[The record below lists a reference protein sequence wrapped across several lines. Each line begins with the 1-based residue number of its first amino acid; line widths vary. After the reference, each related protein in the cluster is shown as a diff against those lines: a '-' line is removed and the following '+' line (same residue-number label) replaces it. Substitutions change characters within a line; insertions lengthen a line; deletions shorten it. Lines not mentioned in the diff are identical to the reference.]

1 MQPVTRPAIDF
12 KYHQGP
18 YAPDWFEQSNRYH
31 YAITAGTSPF
41 NEYYGFNNDDD
52 LHELAH
58 SFTSQSFIDGFVY
71 IEDEKA
77 WYHYEDVNEH
87 IKDDECSV
95 YYTAKPG
102 TSPADARAML
112 EAESRF

>member
-1 MQPVTRPAIDF
+1 MITTEIDY
-12 KYHQGP
+12 KYHQGSH
-18 YAPDWFEQSNRYH
+18 APDWFEQSNPHH

-41 NEYYGFNNDDD
+41 NEWWGFNNDDEVY
-52 LHELAH
+52 ELAWI
-58 SFTSQSFIDGFVY
+58 FETRSFIDNFVFVRK
-71 IEDEKA
+71 EQS
-77 WYHYEDVNEH
+77 WYHFDDVDEH
-87 IKDDECSV
+87 LNDDECSV